1 MSAGNRSSFMIRL
14 TLTSFAV
21 LTLLFASVAVS
32 SGHGVNVFVYV
43 EGDSIIAEGYFSK
56 SAKAREC
63 IVEVYDSQGKKLLQ
77 GKTDQQG
84 IYAFKI
90 ADLPPVSGD
99 LKFVLLAGQGH
110 QAEFTLAA
118 ADLPAAARSH
128 AESAPEAE
136 KTVRDVVPETS
147 DQSPQRGAT
156 AVDADQLA
164 RLVDEAVAK
173 QMQPLVK
180 MLGNQQRLLL
190 ELQQRGPSLRDVVG
204 GIGWIFGL
212 VGVAAY
218 LLSRRPREKPGR

>member
-14 TLTSFAV
+14 TLTSLAV
-21 LTLLFASVAVS
+21 LALLCASVAVS

-43 EGDSIIAEGYFSK
+43 EGDSIIAEAYFSK
-56 SAKAREC
+56 SAKAKDC

-110 QAEFTLAA
+110 QGEFTLAA
-118 ADLPAAARSH
+118 ADLPKGARTDAA
-128 AESAPEAE
+128 SAPAAE
-136 KTVRDVVPETS
+136 KTVREVVPEKS
-147 DQSPQRGAT
+147 DPSPQRGAT
-156 AVDADQLA
+156 AVDADQVA
-164 RLVDEAVAK
+164 RIVEEAVAR
-173 QMQPLVK
+173 QMQPVVK

-190 ELQQRGPSLRDVVG
+190 ELQQRGPGVRDVVG

-218 LLSRRPREKPGR
+218 LLSRRPREKPER